1 LPKNTIK
8 IKKDD
13 KLINTNFLV
22 KMEENVPKTL
32 EEALLRIAQLEKET
46 AKSKIDMEK
55 KKQQLE
61 KANAKNKKY
70 YKTHRE
76 EYIQKVKE
84 YQEKTNYYK
93 NIPPEKKKEYARTA
107 YLNKKE
113 KERKKKEAEEKEKEE
128 LIPLKN

>member
-1 LPKNTIK
+1 MDEKVP
-8 IKKDD
+8 
-13 KLINTNFLV
+13 TN
-22 KMEENVPKTL
+22 L
-32 EEALLRIAQLEKET
+32 EEALLRIAELEKEN

-55 KKQQLE
+55 KKELLK
-61 KANAKNKKY
+61 KANVNNKKY
-70 YKTHRE
+70 YQTHRE

-113 KERKKKEAEEKEKEE
+113 KERKKRESEEKTEEKEKKEQEE
-128 LIPLKN
+128 NLDKVI